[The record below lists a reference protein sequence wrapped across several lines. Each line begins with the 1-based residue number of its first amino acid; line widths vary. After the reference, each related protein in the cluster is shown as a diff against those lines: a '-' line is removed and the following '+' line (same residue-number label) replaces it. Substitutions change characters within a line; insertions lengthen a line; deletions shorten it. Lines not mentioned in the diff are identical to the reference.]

1 MTGLISYNRNPN
13 IGVIA
18 RVNDHIALLP
28 FSCPEDFSSA
38 VSKELKVDVFKINIC
53 GTSLIGSMTVMNN
66 TGILLPKFAYKE
78 EIEAIKK
85 SNLNVG
91 ILKRD
96 RLTALGNL
104 ILFNDRGAIVY
115 RNFTRGSIKTM
126 EDVLDLEV
134 EKGNIA
140 GFGTVGSIGVATNKG
155 AIVHPLARE
164 DEIERIES
172 VLKTDVDVGTVNRG
186 TGFVRTGILANT
198 KNVLLGDRTT
208 GPEIVRIEDTLGF
221 L

>member
-1 MTGLISYNRNPN
+1 MIRLISYNKNPN
-13 IGVIA
+13 IGVVA
-18 RVNDHIALLP
+18 RVNDSIALLP
-28 FSCPEDFSSA
+28 SSCSEDFSSA
-38 VSKELKVDVFKINIC
+38 VSRELKVEVIKTNIC

-66 TGILLPKFAYKE
+66 AGVLLPKFVYNE
-78 EIEAIKK
+78 EIEVIKK

-91 ILKRD
+91 ILRD

-115 RNFTRGSIKTM
+115 RNFTRGSIKAM

-140 GFGTVGSIGVATNKG
+140 GFRTIGSTGVATNKG

-164 DEIERIES
+164 DDIERIES

-208 GPEIVRIEDTLGF
+208 GPEITRIEDALG
-221 L
+221 LL

>member
-1 MTGLISYNRNPN
+1 VIRLISYNKNPN
-13 IGVIA
+13 IGVVA
-18 RVNDHIALLP
+18 RVNDSIALLP
-28 FSCPEDFSSA
+28 SSCSEDFSSA
-38 VSKELKVDVFKINIC
+38 VSRELKVEVIKTNIC

-66 TGILLPKFAYKE
+66 AGVLLPKFVYNE
-78 EIEAIKK
+78 EIEVIKK

-91 ILKRD
+91 ILRD

-115 RNFTRGSIKTM
+115 RNFTRGSIKAM

-140 GFGTVGSIGVATNKG
+140 GFRTIGSIGVATNKG

-208 GPEIVRIEDTLGF
+208 GPEITRIEDALG
-221 L
+221 LL

>member
-1 MTGLISYNRNPN
+1 VIRLISYNKNPN
-13 IGVIA
+13 IGVVA
-18 RVNDHIALLP
+18 RVNDSIALLP
-28 FSCPEDFSSA
+28 SLCSEDFSSA
-38 VSKELKVDVFKINIC
+38 VSRELKVEVIKTNIC

-66 TGILLPKFAYKE
+66 AGVLLPKFVYNE
-78 EIEAIKK
+78 EIEVIKK

-91 ILKRD
+91 ILRD

-115 RNFTRGSIKTM
+115 RNFTRGSIKAM

-140 GFGTVGSIGVATNKG
+140 GFRTIGSTGVATNKG
-155 AIVHPLARE
+155 AIVHPLARA
-164 DEIERIES
+164 DDIERIES

-208 GPEIVRIEDTLGF
+208 GPEITRIEDALG
-221 L
+221 LL

>member
-1 MTGLISYNRNPN
+1 VIRLISYNKNPN
-13 IGVIA
+13 IGVVA
-18 RVNDHIALLP
+18 RVNDSIALLP
-28 FSCPEDFSSA
+28 SLCSEDFSSA
-38 VSKELKVDVFKINIC
+38 VSRELKVEVIKTNIC

-66 TGILLPKFAYKE
+66 AGVLLPKFVYNE
-78 EIEAIKK
+78 EIEVIKK

-91 ILKRD
+91 ILRD

-115 RNFTRGSIKTM
+115 RNFTRGSIKAM

-140 GFGTVGSIGVATNKG
+140 GFRTIGSIGVATNKG
-155 AIVHPLARE
+155 AIVHPLARA
-164 DEIERIES
+164 DDIERIES

-208 GPEIVRIEDTLGF
+208 GPEITRIEDALG
-221 L
+221 LL

>member
-1 MTGLISYNRNPN
+1 MIRLISYNKNPN
-13 IGVIA
+13 IGVVA
-18 RVNDHIALLP
+18 RVNDSIALLP
-28 FSCPEDFSSA
+28 SLCSEDFSSA
-38 VSKELKVDVFKINIC
+38 VSRELKVEVIKTNIC

-66 TGILLPKFAYKE
+66 AGVLLPKFVYNE
-78 EIEAIKK
+78 EIEVIKK

-91 ILKRD
+91 ILRD

-115 RNFTRGSIKTM
+115 RNFTRGSIKAM

-140 GFGTVGSIGVATNKG
+140 GFRTIGSTGVATNKG
-155 AIVHPLARE
+155 AIVHPLARA
-164 DEIERIES
+164 DDIERIES

-208 GPEIVRIEDTLGF
+208 GPEITRIEDALG
-221 L
+221 LL

>member
-1 MTGLISYNRNPN
+1 MIRLISYNKNPN
-13 IGVIA
+13 IGVVA
-18 RVNDHIALLP
+18 RVNDSIALLP
-28 FSCPEDFSSA
+28 SLCSEDFSSA
-38 VSKELKVDVFKINIC
+38 VSRELKVEVIKTNIC

-66 TGILLPKFAYKE
+66 AGVLLPKFVYNE
-78 EIEAIKK
+78 EIEVIKK

-91 ILKRD
+91 ILRD

-115 RNFTRGSIKTM
+115 RNFTRGSIKAM

-140 GFGTVGSIGVATNKG
+140 GFRTIGSTGVATNKG

-164 DEIERIES
+164 DDIERIES

-208 GPEIVRIEDTLGF
+208 GPEITRIEDALG
-221 L
+221 LL